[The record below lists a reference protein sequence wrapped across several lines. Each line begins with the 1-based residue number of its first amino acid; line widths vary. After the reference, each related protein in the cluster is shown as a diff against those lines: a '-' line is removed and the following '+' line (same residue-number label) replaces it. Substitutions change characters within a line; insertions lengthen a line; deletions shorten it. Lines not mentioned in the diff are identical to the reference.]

1 MNKILLLILIS
12 FSISKD
18 LILIGDSRIAE
29 IASVLFELE
38 DSYYSYIYN
47 VFSKNSIAR
56 SL

>member
-29 IASVLFELE
+29 IANVLFELE
-38 DSYYSYIYN
+38 NSYYSYIYN